1 MLSHRLVFDGEV
13 EVAASSLMSQGRLN
27 LTRYLKNKSGYMLL
41 CYITFIDNEYTLQS
55 SDCCVLKVIVLTVF
69 TKPI

>member
-27 LTRYLKNKSGYMLL
+27 LTRYLKNKGGYMLL

>member
-69 TKPI
+69 TEPI